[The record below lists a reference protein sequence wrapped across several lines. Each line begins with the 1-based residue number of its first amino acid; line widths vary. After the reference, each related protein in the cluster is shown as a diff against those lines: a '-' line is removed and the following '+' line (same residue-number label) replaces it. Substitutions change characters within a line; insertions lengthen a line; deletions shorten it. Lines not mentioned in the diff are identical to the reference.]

1 MASIAMPD
9 CITIRRA
16 AADDG
21 ESLIRLAG
29 LDSRRVPLGNFLI
42 AEVEGEAWA
51 AVAIESGEVIA
62 DPFHHTADI
71 CQLLRLR
78 AARIREAANPAS
90 IRKQGFAGMVAATGR
105 LLPGARRR
113 AAAES
118 RPCAEACSSELRSLS
133 IPTSSAVRWNGSAIV
148 APVLRETAA
157 RASPSTSAIS
167 RSPSGTLLES
177 RPARRRSAW
186 SSRGPPA
193 RIVILFM

>member
-118 RPCAEACSSELRSLS
+118 RP
-133 IPTSSAVRWNGSAIV
+133 
-148 APVLRETAA
+148 
-157 RASPSTSAIS
+157 
-167 RSPSGTLLES
+167 
-177 RPARRRSAW
+177 
-186 SSRGPPA
+186 
-193 RIVILFM
+193 